1 MSLKIMKNKW
11 SNTYKLW
18 SDEAYIKTQQLWLL
32 TTYTCYALFDI
43 IEQLHIL
50 ETIEL
55 ISKLSLKKYS
65 NTLIQTNILLV
76 MP

>member
-32 TTYTCYALFDI
+32 TTYTSYALFDI
-43 IEQLHIL
+43 IWL
-50 ETIEL
+50 ENMFRAEKGRVTAGKI
-55 ISKLSLKKYS
+55 I
-65 NTLIQTNILLV
+65 
-76 MP
+76 

>member
-32 TTYTCYALFDI
+32 TTYTSYALFDI
-43 IEQLHIL
+43 IWL
-50 ETIEL
+50 ENMFRAEKNDRVNFKIV
-55 ISKLSLKKYS
+55 SKE
-65 NTLIQTNILLV
+65 IF
-76 MP
+76 